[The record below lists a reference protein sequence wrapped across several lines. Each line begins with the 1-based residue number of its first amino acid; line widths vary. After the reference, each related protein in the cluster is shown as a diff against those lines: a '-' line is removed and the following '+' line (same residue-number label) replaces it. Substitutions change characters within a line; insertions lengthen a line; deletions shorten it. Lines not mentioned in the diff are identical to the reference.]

1 MEMAILACFAMC
13 AVMSAFA
20 WGYKTGKT
28 EREEEIKK
36 NKSGIFEG
44 IHITE
49 KKTEVSEEE
58 RKLSLEMDNI
68 DAYATNRP
76 QKDVV

>member
-1 MEMAILACFAMC
+1 MEMVILACFAMC
-13 AVMSAFA
+13 AVMGAFV
-20 WGYKTGKT
+20 WGYKIGKT
-28 EREEEIKK
+28 EREEEIK
-36 NKSGIFEG
+36 NKRRIFEG
-44 IHITE
+44 ISLPQ
-49 KKTEVSEEE
+49 KKMEESEEE

>member
-1 MEMAILACFAMC
+1 MEMVILACFAMC
-13 AVMSAFA
+13 AVMGAFV
-20 WGYKTGKT
+20 WGYKIGKM
-28 EREEEIKK
+28 EKEEIKK
-36 NKSGIFEG
+36 NKTRIFEG
-44 IHITE
+44 ISLPQ

>member
-1 MEMAILACFAMC
+1 MEMVMLACFAMC
-13 AVMSAFA
+13 AVMGAFV
-20 WGYKTGKT
+20 WGYKIGKT

-36 NKSGIFEG
+36 NKRGIFEG
-44 IHITE
+44 ISLPQ

>member
-1 MEMAILACFAMC
+1 MEMVILACFAMC
-13 AVMSAFA
+13 AVMGSFV
-20 WGYKTGKT
+20 WGYKIGKT
-28 EREEEIKK
+28 EKYESNK
-36 NKSGIFEG
+36 NKKRIFDGIR
-44 IHITE
+44 ITE

-58 RKLSLEMDNI
+58 RKMSLELENI